1 MENVQ
6 LTQDDTRNET
16 NPCIEEEDVEMASN
30 NQLSTEIEFFLPE
43 EIISQNEYKFV
54 FLLLNYMFTK
64 TINHDDTFN
73 CFNKQLIK
81 INQNL
86 CKQLTIELTFENIE
100 NIITYL
106 SKKGNN
112 WITILEHI
120 IFQIFVPL
128 VSINTN
134 VTLNFFVFDNQQKL
148 RKKKYQTFF
157 MKEMKDLLI
166 KKDLLKNEILQLFV
180 IYYEY
185 IEYINKPDTPFQ
197 KEKLMYIE
205 KSPFV
210 YFFDRIFK
218 AKNEMIRIA
227 LEGRQSKFFDD
238 NSKLN
243 SLNIL
248 EEFICSLFII
258 NRIYSSPLNPRI
270 RKMKNVKFSYDLT
283 IALIQQQYCYSTLL
297 PIGILDNIKIL
308 NLSQNHLDEV
318 GFYELGRRLT
328 LDKSIKEI
336 DLSQMKMGKEENGG
350 LIYFLKGIGN
360 CKLRNI
366 KYLNLTFNAF
376 TSNCGPLLMK
386 LLDAFPELESLILN
400 KNTLQGACAFLFSKL
415 NTLYRKN
422 ETKLERLV
430 MVSCDLDISS
440 IVELSQLVKSHKC
453 GLKSLVLNYSDLGNW
468 AGEKF
473 LTNMSYNKSIEE
485 LLMYHCGID
494 QYHFKKIKNMIMCS
508 GLNSLYLFRNRI
520 SDIDTMLKL
529 LGLTLVENYPLHYVS
544 QKEDGKEV
552 KEEYVQCNFYN
563 FDISENDQYIF
574 SDKHLQFLIDYLLD
588 NCGLRVLDIL
598 KIMKTSIK
606 DGKIVPEGYSEEL
619 KNRLVEKLKDIQE
632 RTRVVC

>member
-1 MENVQ
+1 MGNPQE
-6 LTQDDTRNET
+6 DTRNET
-16 NPCIEEEDVEMASN
+16 NPCIEDDVEMASN
-30 NQLSTEIEFFLPE
+30 NQVRIEFFLPE
-43 EIISQNEYKFV
+43 EIISRDEYKFYY
-54 FLLLNYMFTK
+54 LLMYYMFTK

-73 CFNKQLIK
+73 AFNEQLSK
-81 INQNL
+81 INHNL
-86 CKQLTIELTFENIE
+86 DKQLTTELTINNIQ
-100 NIITYL
+100 NIISYL

-134 VTLNFFVFDNQQKL
+134 LTLNFFVFDNQQKL

-157 MKEMKDLLI
+157 MKEMKELLI
-166 KKDLLKNEILQLFV
+166 KNDLLKTEILQLFI

-185 IEYINKPDTPFQ
+185 IEYMNKPDNKPDNPFQ
-197 KEKLMYIE
+197 EEKLMFIE

-210 YFFDRIFK
+210 FLFNRIFK
-218 AKNEMIRIA
+218 AKNEMIKVA

-270 RKMKNVKFSYDLT
+270 KEMKNIKFSYDLT
-283 IALIQQQYCYSTLL
+283 IALIQQQYCFSTLL

-328 LDKSIKEI
+328 LDKSIEEI
-336 DLSQMKMGKEENGG
+336 ELSQMKMGKEENGG
-350 LIYFLKGIGN
+350 LKYFLKGIGN
-360 CKLRNI
+360 CKLTNI
-366 KYLNLTFNAF
+366 KYLNLTYNAF
-376 TSNCGPLLMK
+376 TFNCGPLLMK
-386 LLDAFPELESLILN
+386 LLDAFPNLETLILN

-415 NTLYRKN
+415 NTLYRN
-422 ETKLERLV
+422 NQTKLERLV

-453 GLKSLVLNYSDLGNW
+453 GLKSIVLNYSDLGNW

-473 LTNMSYNKSIEE
+473 LHNMSYNKSIEE

-494 QYHFKKIKNMIMCS
+494 QYHLKKIKKMIICS

-544 QKEDGKEV
+544 QKENGKEV
-552 KEEYVQCNFYN
+552 QDEYVQCNFYN

-598 KIMKTSIK
+598 KTMKTSIK
-606 DGKIVPEGYSEEL
+606 NNQIIPGYSEEL
-619 KNRLVEKLKDIQE
+619 IKQLVEKLKEIQE